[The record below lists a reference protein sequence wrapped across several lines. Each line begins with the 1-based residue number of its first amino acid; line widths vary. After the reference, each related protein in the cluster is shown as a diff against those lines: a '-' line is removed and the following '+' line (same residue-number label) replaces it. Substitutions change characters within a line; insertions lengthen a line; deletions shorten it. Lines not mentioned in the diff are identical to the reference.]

1 MITIKDLE
9 FKYGQKM
16 LFENLSVD
24 IPKGKFVSIIGP
36 NGCGKSTLL
45 KLINNELDYQQGQVL
60 IEGVDSKDLSPLE
73 RAKLLAFN
81 RQNVNQVFPFT
92 CLDYVLMGRRPH
104 KGHFEDYHQNDL
116 KIVENAFNETDTL
129 GFIEKKLNEISG
141 GELQRINLAKVLT
154 QNTSYLLLD
163 ESFSAMDIYYKIKSL
178 ELLKKKVTSDR
189 CIICV
194 MHDLNL
200 VYQYSD
206 YVILMKEGKVYAQGM
221 PNEVLNEGTIKAVYG
236 ILVEYIK
243 NKGFLIRG
251 EQHEKNDNFGIG

>member
-1 MITIKDLE
+1 MISIKNLK
-9 FKYGQKM
+9 FKYDQKL
-16 LFENLSVD
+16 LFEGLSVD

-45 KLINNELDYQQGQVL
+45 KVINNELSYMQGQIL
-60 IEGVDSKDLSPLE
+60 IEGVDSMNMSPLE

-81 RQNVNQVFPFT
+81 RQTVNQVFPFT

-104 KGHFEDYHQNDL
+104 KGHFEDYTQNDL
-116 KIVENAFNETDTL
+116 EIVENAFAETDTL
-129 GFIEKKLNEISG
+129 NFIEKKLDEISG

-178 ELLKKKVTSDR
+178 ELLKKKMTQDR
-189 CIICV
+189 CILCV

-200 VYQYSD
+200 VYQFSD
-206 YVILMKEGKVYAQGM
+206 YVILMKEGKIYAEGM
-221 PNEVLNEGTIKAVYG
+221 PDEVLTESTIKAVYG
-236 ILVEYIK
+236 IHVEYIK

>member
-1 MITIKDLE
+1 MITIKDLK
-9 FKYGQKM
+9 FKYGQKL
-16 LFENLSVD
+16 LFEGLSVD

-45 KLINNELDYQQGQVL
+45 KVINNELDYQQGQIL

-81 RQNVNQVFPFT
+81 RQTVNQVFPFT

-104 KGHFEDYHQNDL
+104 KGHFEDYTQDDL
-116 KIVENAFNETDTL
+116 KIVENAFSETDTL
-129 GFIEKKLNEISG
+129 NFIEKKLNEISG
-141 GELQRINLAKVLT
+141 GELQRINLAKILT
-154 QNTSYLLLD
+154 QNTPYLLLD

-178 ELLKKKVTSDR
+178 ELLKKKMTQDR
-189 CIICV
+189 CIVCV

-206 YVILMKEGKVYAQGM
+206 YVILMKEGQIYAKGM
-221 PNEVLNEGTIKAVYG
+221 PDEVLNEVTIKAVYG
-236 ILVEYIK
+236 IQVEYIK

-251 EQHEKNDNFGIG
+251 EQHEKNDNFAIG